1 MAAYPAE
8 HSGDPFA
15 SLTGQVFRPAR
26 QRPVRMRGVTEAD
39 LPELHRLDREVF
51 QEVAYPYFMLRQLF
65 DMYADHLLVLD
76 DGEALQ
82 GYVLAG
88 TGDDSGLGWMLGLGV
103 ARARRGE
110 GLGRRLMLEI
120 LGRLRNDGIREV
132 RLTVDP
138 TNAAAI
144 ALYKSSGFAPATAE
158 GGLRRNYFG
167 PGEHRLVLGLSL

>member
-1 MAAYPAE
+1 MTAHPAE
-8 HSGDPFA
+8 RSGDPFA
-15 SLTGQVFRPAR
+15 SLTGQGLFPPAR
-26 QRPVRMRGVTEAD
+26 KRPVRMRGVTEAA

-65 DMYADHLLVLD
+65 DMYADHLFVLD

-88 TGDDSGLGWMLGLGV
+88 TVLGTGWVLGLGV
-103 ARARRGE
+103 ARERRGE

-120 LGRLRNDGIREV
+120 LRQLRSDGVREV

-144 ALYKSSGFAPATAE
+144 ALYKSSGFAPAAAD

-167 PGEHRLVLGLSL
+167 PGEHRLVLELSL

>member
-8 HSGDPFA
+8 RSGDPFA
-15 SLTGQVFRPAR
+15 PLAGQVFRPAR
-26 QRPVRMRGVTEAD
+26 KRPVRMRGVTEAD

-65 DMYADHLLVLD
+65 DMYAAHLLVLD
-76 DGEALQ
+76 DGQAFQ

-88 TGDDSGLGWMLGLGV
+88 TGRGSGLCWVLGLGV
-103 ARARRGE
+103 ARERRGE
-110 GLGRRLMLEI
+110 GLGRRLMLEM
-120 LGRLRNDGIREV
+120 LRRLRDDGVREV

-144 ALYKSSGFAPATAE
+144 ALYKSSGFSPAAPE
-158 GGLRRNYFG
+158 GGLRRDYFG
-167 PGEHRLVLGLSL
+167 PGEHRLVLELSL